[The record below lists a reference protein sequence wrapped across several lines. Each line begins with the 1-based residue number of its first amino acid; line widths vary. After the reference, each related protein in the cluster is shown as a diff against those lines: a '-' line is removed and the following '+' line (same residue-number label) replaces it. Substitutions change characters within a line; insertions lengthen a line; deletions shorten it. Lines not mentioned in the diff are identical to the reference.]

1 MKYNDPRTSG
11 RVTRLV
17 PDRIEGD
24 SYPMRNLIKQKNMSK
39 KRILERSLG
48 PGGLSWTMAHGPGPR
63 AQGPWP
69 RAHEAL
75 GSHEAQGS
83 YEAQGSHEAQEA

>member
-1 MKYNDPRTSG
+1 MKFPNQACPVGVLAVLFPSSWEVKKLAFLG
-11 RVTRLV
+11 GIAEGSRL
-17 PDRIEGD
+17 DCMAGARHA
-24 SYPMRNLIKQKNMSK
+24 R
-39 KRILERSLG
+39 
-48 PGGLSWTMAHGPGPR
+48 AHGPWPR
-63 AQGPWP
+63 AHGPWP